1 MKDEAKAIHNAHMSS
16 SSPSRPLAYACLA
29 LSMTLVGCYV
39 ALSKPLAA
47 TFPVLLLAWLRFG
60 LGGLGMLSWLRKP
73 AAEPPLS
80 PKTHWLVFLESLFG
94 NFLFTLC
101 MVAGVAMTN
110 AVTASVTMAAMPAT
124 VAVMGWI
131 FLREQ
136 LHARLVIAILLGG
149 LGIALLALSQS
160 QMPTNATH
168 PVLGQLLL
176 IGALLCESA
185 YSIIGKQLTGQLSAK
200 RITALINLWGL
211 VLASPAG
218 LYLAWQFPFATVG
231 WGTWVLLLFYALA
244 ACIWTVW
251 LWMTGL
257 KTIPASQAGVFTV
270 CLPISTAITG
280 VLFLDERLAGMQW
293 LALALALLGIV
304 LATLPLRK
312 R

>member
-1 MKDEAKAIHNAHMSS
+1 MSF

-29 LSMTLVGCYV
+29 FSMTLVGCYV

-60 LGGLGMLSWLRKP
+60 IGGLSMLSWLRKP
-73 AAEPPLS
+73 AYEKPLS
-80 PKTHWLVFLESLFG
+80 PKVHLLVFLESLFG

-110 AVTASVTMAAMPAT
+110 AITASVTMAAMPAV

-136 LHARLVIAILLGG
+136 LSLRLVVAVLFGS
-149 LGIALLALSQS
+149 LGIVILTISQS
-160 QMPTNATH
+160 HTPSNATH
-168 PVLGQLLL
+168 PVLGQILL
-176 IGALLCESA
+176 IAALLCESA

-211 VLASPAG
+211 VLATPAG
-218 LYLAWQFPFATVG
+218 FYLAWQFPFATVG
-231 WGTWVLLLFYALA
+231 FDTWLLLLFYALA
-244 ACIWTVW
+244 ACIWSVW

-257 KTIPASQAGVFTV
+257 KTIPASQAGIFTV
-270 CLPISTAITG
+270 CLPISAAVTG
-280 VLFLDERLAGMQW
+280 ALFLDEHLAGMQW
-293 LALALALLGIV
+293 LALTLALFGVV
-304 LATLPLRK
+304 LATLPQRSK
-312 R
+312 